1 MHDIIFF
8 KTRKTKTVI
17 KMLRTEYDI
26 RLVTLV
32 RRIFFIIY
40 YTHTFFFYIL
50 RFVQNTLQYPA
61 GKNIFN
67 LHQLVM
73 QNKALMFYYLSKI

>member
-1 MHDIIFF
+1 MI
-8 KTRKTKTVI
+8 I

-32 RRIFFIIY
+32 RRIFYF

>member
-1 MHDIIFF
+1 
-8 KTRKTKTVI
+8 
-17 KMLRTEYDI
+17 MLRTEYDI

-32 RRIFFIIY
+32 RTYILF
-40 YTHTFFFYIL
+40 YTHSFFFL
-50 RFVQNTLQYPA
+50 HFTVFVQNTLQYPA

>member
-32 RRIFFIIY
+32 RRIFFII
-40 YTHTFFFYIL
+40 TPTLSSFTFYGSYKI
-50 RFVQNTLQYPA
+50 RS
-61 GKNIFN
+61 NIPR
-67 LHQLVM
+67 
-73 QNKALMFYYLSKI
+73 AKIFLIFTSW